1 MISAASVFPMIGDVL
16 LRLGEFRFSV
26 STAAFEGLSRTSQ
39 YQWVGQSRLWN
50 GQSQQFTGLG
60 EDIIKLEG
68 TVFPHEEGDIH
79 ALNILREMA
88 APKIN
93 VPGLEGMQLIFSNPY
108 DLVTG
113 YGEWLGLWVIT
124 EISEMQSHHFQDGAP
139 RVQKFGIGLKYYGED
154 WAHE

>member
-1 MISAASVFPMIGDVL
+1 MSDLMVGNVL

-26 STAAFEGLSRTSQ
+26 STIAFSELARQSQ

-60 EDIIKLEG
+60 EDTIKLDG
-68 TVFPHEEGDIH
+68 VVYPCEEGDIQQ
-79 ALNILREMA
+79 LNLLREMA
-88 APKIN
+88 APRSD
-93 VPGLEGMQLIFSNPY
+93 VPSIEGLQLVFAKPH

-124 EISEMQSHHFQDGAP
+124 DISETQAAHFQDGAP
-139 RVQKFGIGLKYYGED
+139 REQKFNIGLKYYGED